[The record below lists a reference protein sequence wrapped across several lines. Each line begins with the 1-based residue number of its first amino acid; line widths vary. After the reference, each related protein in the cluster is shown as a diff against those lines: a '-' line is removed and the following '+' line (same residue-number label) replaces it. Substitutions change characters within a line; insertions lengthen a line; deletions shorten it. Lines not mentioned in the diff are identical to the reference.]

1 MYWVRVTSML
11 FYSDNLPTSETV
23 EWMEMHRWSF
33 QGHLCADIQQFSP
46 LNIVNVPSPSP
57 SYQGR
62 VFRALFP
69 FLCVIAFLILGS
81 SNTLLNPNTPIPALN
96 TDLIDPPWN
105 AYIRRLKMTTPTQF
119 SLSTYQSSILL
130 CVCIS
135 SRAMGPWLGPMDAT
149 PIQLVNS
156 NRTLCYSPCVCLGT
170 EGSSWL
176 VEEEFQIPHW
186 FQRAEVLC
194 TAARLVLLLFL
205 FNTHRHLH

>member
-1 MYWVRVTSML
+1 MSRFSYLVHKSPSISLPLGPTPSICLPSYFFAILHVQGEGYL
-11 FYSDNLPTSETV
+11 PCYSIQTISQTSETL
-23 EWMEMHRWSF
+23 EWMEMPRWSF

-81 SNTLLNPNTPIPALN
+81 SNTLLNPNTPITAHN
-96 TDLIDPPWN
+96 TDLIDPSWN
-105 AYIRRLKMTTPTQF
+105 AHIRRLKMTTPTQF
-119 SLSTYQSSILL
+119 SLPTYQSSVLL

-135 SRAMGPWLGPMDAT
+135 SRAMGPWLAPMGAT

-156 NRTLCYSPCVCLGT
+156 NRTLC
-170 EGSSWL
+170 
-176 VEEEFQIPHW
+176 
-186 FQRAEVLC
+186 
-194 TAARLVLLLFL
+194 
-205 FNTHRHLH
+205 